1 MEYGI
6 YQPMKYATAKTMDI
20 LKEALNSE
28 DYCIQL
34 KRDGASYVWAKDMD
48 GSVHLYGDKISK
60 KTGAIIDKIDNVPH
74 MKRFAERYF
83 PVGTALLVEMCA
95 HFDYVTG
102 EPVEKTKS
110 SYVNGIMLCTPK
122 KAAERQ
128 ARYGDMEA
136 YLFDVLFWSDTDI
149 ASMDC
154 AGRITHMEA
163 IFKGLHAEARANGD
177 ADSCSWFT
185 MAESIYE
192 NKDEV
197 IAEWIARG
205 EEGGVLKLL
214 HSKGRLSAKHHLRQ
228 IGETA
233 ARPMHVCY
241 KIKQVDQVDVVITGI
256 EMPTPEYTGSI
267 ENAKHFDEDGNPINR
282 LYALGYANAFS
293 VGAYDEEGRLR
304 GIGTVASGLNDEL
317 RKDMAENPKKYIGEV
332 IAVTCMSV
340 DKEAHS
346 LRHPRF
352 TQMRPDKADINCTF
366 GEVFR

>member
-6 YQPMKYATAKTMDI
+6 YNPMKYATAKSMDI
-20 LKEALNSE
+20 LKEALNSN

-34 KRDGASYVWAKDMD
+34 KRDGASYVWAKDLD

-60 KTGAIIDKIDNVPH
+60 KTGKIIDKIDNVPH
-74 MKRFAERYF
+74 MKQFAEEYF
-83 PVGTALLVEMCA
+83 PLGTALLVEMCA
-95 HFDYVTG
+95 HVNYATG
-102 EPVEKTKS
+102 EPVPKTKS
-110 SYVNGIMLCTPK
+110 AYVNGIMLCTPK

-128 ARYGDMEA
+128 AQYGVMEA

-154 AGRITHMEA
+154 AGRITHMES
-163 IFKGLHAEARANGD
+163 IFKGLHAEAACDGD
-177 ADSCSWFT
+177 KAEWFT
-185 MAESIYE
+185 MAESIYK

-197 IAEWIARG
+197 IAEWLANG

-214 HSKGRLSAKHHLRQ
+214 HSMGRLSAKHYLRQ

-241 KIKQVDQVDVVITGI
+241 KIKQVDQVDVFITGI
-256 EMPTPEYTGSI
+256 EMPTSEYTGQI
-267 ENAKHFDEDGNPINR
+267 ENAKYFSDGMPVNR
-282 LYALGYANAFS
+282 LYALGYANAFA
-293 VGAYDEEGRLR
+293 VGCIDEEGNIRHV
-304 GIGTVASGLNDEL
+304 GTVASGLNDEM
-317 RKDMAENPKKYIGEV
+317 RKDMAENPENYIGEV

-340 DKEAHS
+340 DKEART

-352 TQMRPDKADINCTF
+352 TQMRPDKAAVDCTIS
-366 GEVFR
+366 EVFR